1 MLTSWFSGAIHCDL
15 DALGVDR
22 HYVGLGVDA
31 DDEVEGLAPA
41 APADDPQV
49 VELGH
54 VVLHHLRVVPQL
66 SAKVLVVPDPQVDH
80 RPVLYVTQRDH
91 FESRRQGFVR
101 PPVAWKRC
109 AKDVWG
115 T

>member
-1 MLTSWFSGAIHCDL
+1 MRSSF
-15 DALGVDR
+15 
-22 HYVGLGVDA
+22 DA

-91 FESRRQGFVR
+91 FES
-101 PPVAWKRC
+101 
-109 AKDVWG
+109 
-115 T
+115 

>member
-1 MLTSWFSGAIHCDL
+1 MLTSWFSGAIHGHL
-15 DALGVDR
+15 DALGVD
-22 HYVGLGVDA
+22 GNDA
-31 DDEVEGLAPA
+31 RGGAYGDDEVEGLAPA

-91 FESRRQGFVR
+91 FES
-101 PPVAWKRC
+101 
-109 AKDVWG
+109 
-115 T
+115 

>member
-1 MLTSWFSGAIHCDL
+1 MLTSWFSGAIHGDL
-15 DALGVDR
+15 DALGVDS

-91 FESRRQGFVR
+91 FES
-101 PPVAWKRC
+101 
-109 AKDVWG
+109 
-115 T
+115 

>member
-1 MLTSWFSGAIHCDL
+1 MWPSF
-15 DALGVDR
+15 
-22 HYVGLGVDA
+22 DA
-31 DDEVEGLAPA
+31 DNEVERLAPA

-91 FESRRQGFVR
+91 FES
-101 PPVAWKRC
+101 
-109 AKDVWG
+109 
-115 T
+115 